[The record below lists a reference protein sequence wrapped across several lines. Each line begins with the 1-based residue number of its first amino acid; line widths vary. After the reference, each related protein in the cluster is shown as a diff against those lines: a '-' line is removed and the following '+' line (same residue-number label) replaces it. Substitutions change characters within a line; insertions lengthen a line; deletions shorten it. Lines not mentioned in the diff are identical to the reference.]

1 MQFIARLILDF
12 LRIIEN
18 LDKTDDIYI
27 TMKILNTLGVRFT
40 LTAINYFV
48 YQAKQVQIKIQAQN
62 LEDYH
67 KKTARNHGLFL
78 WLFINFIIF
87 EIISLTYFIFEKT
100 GNLGVLAEET

>member
-1 MQFIARLILDF
+1 VQFIARFILDF
-12 LRIIEN
+12 TRIIKK
-18 LDKTDDIYI
+18 LDKTDEIYI

-40 LTAINYFV
+40 QTAINYFV
-48 YQAKQVQIKIQAQN
+48 YQAKQVQIKIQAQS

-87 EIISLTYFIFEKT
+87 EIISLTYYIFDKT
-100 GNLGVLAEET
+100 GNLGILAKET